1 MAPTV
6 TYDLSSFDLQDND
19 RSIDLKNFNLEV
31 LNAKYE
37 KSPTNSISVHK
48 LFLSEGNCTPKVFR
62 MKFDGRICTPGINGR
77 DFGSGKT
84 KKTVFSLGIIPD
96 DKVLETFSLL
106 EENTCASTA
115 PDFELTSII
124 KNDRM
129 YLKLKLDGKQF
140 QAKSN
145 IPLSPKKNGCGVSY
159 GDSVTVIAE
168 ASLYVNIA
176 ESKVGITLNVMKLDF
191 AVAEVD
197 DDEE

>member
-1 MAPTV
+1 MAPTI
-6 TYDLSSFDLQDND
+6 THDLATFDLQDND
-19 RSIDLKNFNLEV
+19 RSIDLKNFNLEA

-37 KSPTNSISVHK
+37 KSPTNSLSVHK
-48 LFLSEGNCTPKVFR
+48 LFLSEGNCSPKLFR

-84 KKTVFSLGIIPD
+84 KKTVFSLGIVPD

-115 PDFELTSII
+115 PDFEVISII

-129 YLKLKLDGKQF
+129 YLKLKLDGKKF

-145 IPLSPKKNGCGVSY
+145 ITLSPKKNGCGVSN
-159 GDSVTVIAE
+159 GDSVTVTAE
-168 ASLYVNIA
+168 ASLYANIA
-176 ESKVGITLNVMKLDF
+176 ESKVGLTLNVLKLDF
-191 AVAEVD
+191 AVAEVS
-197 DDEE
+197 DEE